1 MQLKSL
7 ELIGFKSFPDRTL
20 INFSDGITAIIGPNG
35 SGKSNIADAVRWVMG
50 ETSAKTLRGNK
61 TEDVIFDGTQSRK
74 PLGFAEVTL
83 TLLNSDGALAVPY
96 EEVALTR
103 RYYRSGDSE
112 YFINRKPVRLKDIQE
127 LLRDTGLGKTGYS
140 IIGQGTVTEII
151 TSKSTDRRHFFEE
164 AAGIAGFKYKKEES
178 ARKLALTSENLVRLT
193 DILTEL
199 SDRLGPLGK
208 QAEKAKKYLALYEE
222 KKVLELS
229 VWLDGLKQT
238 EAEIKKAAET
248 AESIRSSLSAVD
260 VGVQEYEDRSE
271 RLGADIRDLTVE
283 IEKLREKISEY
294 EQQCRDRDSEILL
307 LGNDIEHGQR
317 DIERI
322 RTELSDDDSVREA
335 LKKEIEEKTRQLLL
349 AEKQAAELAEDISG
363 AESEREAQRAEGEEA
378 AKKSRSLADEAEAL
392 TAQITAMQLRVSG
405 ADGRKAGLVRK
416 LEETE
421 KELSDAAER
430 LASLEKTGEN
440 AENELE
446 ALAQK
451 RRSLENMLGGYALK
465 KNSRQDRCEKLRREL
480 NEKTLKL
487 RQTQDRRRML
497 EDMEKHY
504 EGFSGSVKSVMTEA
518 EKGVL
523 HGVCG
528 TVAGVIKTD
537 REYSVAVETALG
549 AAIQNI
555 ITETE
560 KDAKN
565 CISLLKSRNLGR
577 ATFLPLDTVRP
588 KVLDTRN
595 FASMPGFRGLA
606 SQIIT
611 CDDRYRGVIE
621 SLLGRTAVA
630 ETLDDATRIA
640 RSSGY
645 SFRLVTLDGQVVNA
659 GGSLT
664 GGSVGKNVGI
674 LSRANEA
681 EALAE
686 TEKKLAEEAETADKE
701 LRNALS
707 ELNMLTAQVDGI
719 NAEIKTVDDEQVKR
733 KAELDYCTLYITNI
747 REQMRSLQDNISRAK
762 EDLDGERADLA
773 KTEGLISEKT
783 AQLEK
788 IKWDL
793 RSAED
798 ENGHILENLE
808 RIREEIYA
816 KEVRRVEYA
825 KNGESL
831 RLNIEQLNQRLEQG
845 TLSSAKRLEQISEI
859 EARNVEYTRRISDL
873 KEENSSLRT
882 LEKECSEHI
891 ADTTSRRD
899 GLEAEKN
906 RIFEGEKKLFEQKE
920 KLAREA
926 ERMQIRQAT
935 LRNDS
940 DTVIAKIWDEYEMTL
955 SEAQAGGFTA
965 GMPFEEAKKRVA
977 ELRASIKALGSV
989 NVEAID
995 EFAEVRKRHDEL
1007 REQTEDLTK
1016 SRDELTGIIAD
1027 LEEEMKKIF
1036 AESFKAI
1043 NEEFSRVFRELFNGG
1058 SARLELTDGE
1068 NLLES
1073 GIEIYVAPPGKI
1085 IKHLSSLSG
1094 GEQSLTAIALY
1105 FALLHM
1111 RPSPFCLLDEI
1122 ESALDDVNVVR
1133 YARYLSNL
1141 SHKTQFLLITH
1152 RRGTMEIADRLYG
1165 VTMREKG
1172 VSKMLTINVK
1182 DIADEQL

>member
-260 VGVQEYEDRSE
+260 AGVQEYEDRSE

-335 LKKEIEEKTRQLLL
+335 LKKEIEEKTGQLLL

-378 AKKSRSLADEAEAL
+378 AKKSRTLADEAEAL

-421 KELSDAAER
+421 KELSDASER

-446 ALAQK
+446 TLAQK

-480 NEKTLKL
+480 NERTLKL

-588 KVLDTRN
+588 KVLDARN

-674 LSRANEA
+674 LSRANET

-686 TEKKLAEEAETADKE
+686 TEKKLAEEAEAADKE

-762 EDLDGERADLA
+762 EDLDGEQADLA

-788 IKWDL
+788 IKRDL

-825 KNGESL
+825 KNVESL

-845 TLSSAKRLEQISEI
+845 TQSSAKRLEQISEI
-859 EARNVEYTRRISDL
+859 EARNVEYTRRIADL
-873 KEENSSLRT
+873 KEANSSLRT

-906 RIFEGEKKLFEQKE
+906 RIFEDEKKLFEQKE

-1141 SHKTQFLLITH
+1141 SYKTQFLLITH

>member
-260 VGVQEYEDRSE
+260 AGVQEYEDRSE

-335 LKKEIEEKTRQLLL
+335 LKKEIEEKTGQLLL

-363 AESEREAQRAEGEEA
+363 AESEREAQRAEGEEV

-446 ALAQK
+446 TLAQK

-480 NEKTLKL
+480 NERTLKL

-588 KVLDTRN
+588 KVLDARN

-674 LSRANEA
+674 LSRANET

-686 TEKKLAEEAETADKE
+686 TEKKLAEEAEAADKE

-762 EDLDGERADLA
+762 EDLDGEQADLA

-788 IKWDL
+788 IKRDL

-845 TLSSAKRLEQISEI
+845 TQSSAKRLEQISEI
-859 EARNVEYTRRISDL
+859 EARNVEYTRRIADL
-873 KEENSSLRT
+873 KEANSSLRT

>member
-260 VGVQEYEDRSE
+260 AGVQEYEDRSE

-335 LKKEIEEKTRQLLL
+335 LKKEIEEKTGQLLL

-363 AESEREAQRAEGEEA
+363 AESEREAQRAEGEEV

-446 ALAQK
+446 TLAQK

-588 KVLDTRN
+588 KVLDARN

-674 LSRANEA
+674 LSRANET

-686 TEKKLAEEAETADKE
+686 TEKKLAEEAEAADKE

-762 EDLDGERADLA
+762 EDLDGEQADLA

-788 IKWDL
+788 IKRDL

-825 KNGESL
+825 KNVESL

-845 TLSSAKRLEQISEI
+845 TQSSAKRLEQISEI
-859 EARNVEYTRRISDL
+859 EARNVEYTRRIADL
-873 KEENSSLRT
+873 KEANSSLRT

>member
-260 VGVQEYEDRSE
+260 AGVQEYEDRSE

-335 LKKEIEEKTRQLLL
+335 LKKEIEEKTGQLLL

-363 AESEREAQRAEGEEA
+363 AESEREAQRAEGEEV

-446 ALAQK
+446 TLAQK

-480 NEKTLKL
+480 NERTLKL

-588 KVLDTRN
+588 KVLDARN

-674 LSRANEA
+674 LSRANET

-686 TEKKLAEEAETADKE
+686 TEKKLAEEAEAADKE

-762 EDLDGERADLA
+762 EDLDGEQADLA

-788 IKWDL
+788 IKRDL

-845 TLSSAKRLEQISEI
+845 TQSSAKRLEQISEI
-859 EARNVEYTRRISDL
+859 EARNVEYTRRIADL
-873 KEENSSLRT
+873 KEANSSLRT
-882 LEKECSEHI
+882 LEKECSKHI

>member
-335 LKKEIEEKTRQLLL
+335 LKKEIEEKTGQLLL

-480 NEKTLKL
+480 NERTLKL

-588 KVLDTRN
+588 KVLDARN

-674 LSRANEA
+674 LSRANET

-686 TEKKLAEEAETADKE
+686 TEKKLEEEAEAADKE

-747 REQMRSLQDNISRAK
+747 REQMRSLQDNIFRAK
-762 EDLDGERADLA
+762 EDLDGEQADLA

-788 IKWDL
+788 IKRDL

-845 TLSSAKRLEQISEI
+845 TQSSAKRLEQISEI
-859 EARNVEYTRRISDL
+859 EARNVEYTRRIAGL
-873 KEENSSLRT
+873 KEANSSLRT

-906 RIFEGEKKLFEQKE
+906 RIFEEEKKLFEQKE

-1141 SHKTQFLLITH
+1141 SYKTQFLLITH